1 MEIPMAPKT
10 LGAVIQTILLSFAVV
25 AVGLGFWQIAAAH
38 TLTEN
43 PELNGFRRIA
53 QSERD
58 VRGRILDREGQ
69 VLAETVTVAGKT
81 TRRYQSPAAGPV
93 TGYVS
98 SKYGSVG
105 VESVRDGILR
115 GQSGQGFAG
124 IADRVFKR
132 PIRGGD
138 VVTTIDRRVQDAAVA
153 AFAGRTGAAVV
164 IDPRNGEVLALVSSP
179 FADPN
184 RIESDFESLRSN
196 AANPLFNR
204 AISGLYV
211 PGSVFKVVVYATAL
225 ADGVITP
232 STQFEDPDGGIVVDR
247 YRIPDPNHPGVPKFD
262 AAHALSYSSNSA
274 FASIGL
280 KLGGGKLR
288 EGARRFLFESE
299 IPFELP
305 IAVSTLSTNP
315 NALASPLGQATTAI
329 GQHQLLVT
337 PFQMALVAAAIA
349 NKGTMMRPNL
359 LMETRDSRGSIIDHT
374 EPRPLNQVVSAN
386 VAQEVTQAMTLGVR
400 ESWARTAALPG
411 VAVAG
416 KTGTA
421 ETDADAI
428 PHAWFIAFAPADAPR
443 VAVAVVLEHAGG
455 GSTQAGPVVKAILE
469 TALRTNPIEVRR

>member
-1 MEIPMAPKT
+1 MAPRT

-25 AVGLGFWQIAAAH
+25 ALGLGYWQIVAAE
-38 TLTEN
+38 TLTSD
-43 PELNGFRRIA
+43 PKFNGFRLIA

-58 VRGRILDREGQ
+58 IRGRILDRQGQ
-69 VLAETVTVAGKT
+69 ILAEAVTLAGKT
-81 TRRYQSPAAGPV
+81 TRRYPDSAAGAV

-98 SKYGSVG
+98 SRYGSVG
-105 VESVRDGILR
+105 IELISDGILR
-115 GQSGQGFAG
+115 GQRGQGLAG
-124 IADRVFKR
+124 ITDRALQR
-132 PIRGGD
+132 PTRGGD
-138 VVTTIDRRVQDAAVA
+138 IVTTIDRRVQDAAVTA
-153 AFAGRTGAAVV
+153 IGPRTGAAVV
-164 IDPRNGEVLALVSSP
+164 IDPRNGDVLALVSTP

-184 RIESDFESLRSN
+184 RIEADFEALRSN
-196 AANPLFNR
+196 PAKPLFNR

-232 STQFEDPDGGIVVDR
+232 STQFDDPNNGIIVDR
-247 YRIPDPNHPGVPKFD
+247 YRIPDPNHPGVPRFD

-288 EGARRFLFESE
+288 EGARRFLFESK

-305 IAVSTLSTNP
+305 IAVSTLATDA

-329 GQHQLLVT
+329 GQHQVLVT
-337 PFQMALVAAAIA
+337 PFQMALVAATIA
-349 NKGTMMRPNL
+349 NKGALMRPRL
-359 LMETRDSRGSIIDHT
+359 VLETRDSRGSIIDHT
-374 EPRPLNQVVSAN
+374 EPRILNQVISADI
-386 VAQEVTQAMTLGVR
+386 AKEVMQAMTLGVR

-411 VAVAG
+411 IEVAG

-455 GSTQAGPVVKAILE
+455 GSTQAGPVVKSILE
-469 TALRTNPIEVRR
+469 TALRVNSTEARR